1 MVDKDSMGAEVEKM
15 VAVAENKKCD
25 SQGTREFHH
34 LPTSHALRSVIG

>member
-1 MVDKDSMGAEVEKM
+1 MVDKDSMGEDEDKM
-15 VAVAENKKCD
+15 VAVAENKKRD